1 MVRLCKSGQ
10 EGRTQVPKERLDGGL
25 MPNERVTSQEV
36 ARRAGVSQSAV
47 SRVFTPGA
55 SVSRATR
62 EKVMRAADLLGYRP
76 NVLARAM
83 ITGKSRIIGLVVA
96 YLDNQ
101 FYPEAVERLSVALQ
115 EQGYHV
121 LVFMAAAT
129 VGDVEPVMRE
139 FLDYQVDGIVLAS
152 VSMSS
157 HLAGRCDEAGIPV
170 VLFNRAQDD
179 PRLCSVTTNNYLG
192 GRAIARHFLELGHR
206 KIGYIAG
213 FEEAST
219 QIERERGFV
228 DELRDAGLGLEAREV
243 GGFVYATARAAALEM
258 FAGANR
264 PTAAFVAND
273 HMAFAVM
280 DVLRFKLGL
289 SVPGDVSIAGF
300 DDVSIAAW
308 PAYDLTTYRQPINRM
323 IARTVQTLMT
333 QIADA
338 KVAPERIEIEGE
350 LIVRGST
357 RKLEG

>member
-1 MVRLCKSGQ
+1 MAN
-10 EGRTQVPKERLDGGL
+10 D
-25 MPNERVTSQEV
+25 RVTSLQV
-36 ARRAGVSQSAV
+36 AKKAGVSQSAV

-55 SVSRATR
+55 SVSKATR
-62 EKVMRAADLLGYRP
+62 DKVLRAAEQLGYRP

-121 LVFMAAAT
+121 LVFMAAST

-139 FLDYQVDGIVLAS
+139 IMDYQVDGIVLAS

-157 HLAGRCDEAGIPV
+157 HLAALCAEAGIPV
-170 VLFNRAQDD
+170 VLFNRAQEDG
-179 PRLCSVTTNNYLG
+179 RLCSVTTNNYLG
-192 GRAIARHFLELGHR
+192 GRAIAEHFVDLGHTN
-206 KIGYIAG
+206 IGYIAG

-219 QIERERGFV
+219 QIDRERGFV
-228 DELRDAGLGLEAREV
+228 DGLREAGLELSVREV
-243 GGFVYATARAAALEM
+243 GGFEYAIARAAAFEM
-258 FAGANR
+258 FTGPNR

-289 SVPGDVSIAGF
+289 SIPGDVSIAGF
-300 DDVSIAAW
+300 DDVPIASW

-323 IARTVQTLMT
+323 VARTVETLLSR
-333 QIADA
+333 IADA
-338 KVAPERIEIEGE
+338 EVAPERIEIEGE
-350 LIVRGST
+350 FIVRGST
-357 RKLEG
+357 RTLKE